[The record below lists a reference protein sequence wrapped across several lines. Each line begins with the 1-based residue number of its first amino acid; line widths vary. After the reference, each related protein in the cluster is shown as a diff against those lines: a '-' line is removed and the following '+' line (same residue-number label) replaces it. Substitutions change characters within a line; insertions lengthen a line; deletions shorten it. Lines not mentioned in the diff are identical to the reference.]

1 MRSTL
6 ERRSVGHRQPRICF
20 QHGLQFRTQQRSRI
34 RVQIHS
40 RVRMALTACALR
52 RSGTTAR
59 ISFALR
65 ICRADIE
72 MARFGTCDISAKI
85 LAAMLFSVDN
95 GGRQLVRCSE
105 RSSLGGE
112 ITPISHLK
120 ETVMWVWTYTTG
132 CLARSMRAERTC
144 KL

>member
-1 MRSTL
+1 MKGTYKVVSESDDSLLPLDTCSRQLALITRP
-6 ERRSVGHRQPRICF
+6 EKEGHDRLAF
-20 QHGLQFRTQQRSRI
+20 
-34 RVQIHS
+34 
-40 RVRMALTACALR
+40 TACALR